1 MIVTPE
7 QETRRKNIMYQLDDY
22 HDRCYRDNPP
32 NYLLIAALALIGWVI
47 AVAGIAW
54 IAG

>member
-1 MIVTPE
+1 MPTE
-7 QETRRKNIMYQLDDY
+7 ESSKNMQYQLDDY
-22 HDRCYRDNPP
+22 FDRRYRDKQPS
-32 NYLLIAALALIGWVI
+32 YLLIAALALVGWVI

>member
-1 MIVTPE
+1 MTPE
-7 QETRRKNIMYQLDDY
+7 KSSKNMQYQLDDY
-22 HDRCYRDNPP
+22 HDRRYRDNPP
-32 NYLLIAALALIGWVI
+32 SYALIATLAGLGWVI

>member
-1 MIVTPE
+1 MTPE
-7 QETRRKNIMYQLDDY
+7 QETRRKAIMYQLDDY
-22 HDRCYRDNPP
+22 HDRRYRDKQPS
-32 NYLLIAALALIGWVI
+32 YLLIAAIAALGWVI

>member
-1 MIVTPE
+1 MTPE
-7 QETRRKNIMYQLDDY
+7 ESSKNMQYQLDDY
-22 HDRCYRDNPP
+22 FDRRYRYNPP

>member
-1 MIVTPE
+1 MTPE
-7 QETRRKNIMYQLDDY
+7 KSSKNMQYQLDDY
-22 HDRCYRDNPP
+22 FDRRYRDKPP
-32 NYLLIAALALIGWVI
+32 SYMLIAALAGLGWVI